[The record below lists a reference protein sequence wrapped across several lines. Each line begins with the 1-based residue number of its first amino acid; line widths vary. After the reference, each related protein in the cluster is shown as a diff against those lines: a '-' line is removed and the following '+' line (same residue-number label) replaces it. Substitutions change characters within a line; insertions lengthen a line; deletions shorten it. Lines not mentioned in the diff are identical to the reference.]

1 MSEGDIS
8 ESSDEY
14 ECDEQEEQRTKEDLE
29 AQVLVSDSSPERA
42 DTDFQYQEIIL
53 DENGSIA

>member
-14 ECDEQEEQRTKEDLE
+14 ESDEQEEQRTKEDLE